1 MLAQEGRILS
11 SIERAAAALVRD
23 CDLEPEWASEICKLD
38 PPTELYPAGH
48 ELGPSGH
55 RPHVKWIL
63 DGWACE
69 ARHLADGR
77 RQIFSFVVPGEVA
90 RPPEGVAART
100 VQTLTAVECI
110 DLTELAAQSVLGETV
125 LQAITRSAALA
136 HARRYEQLAR
146 LACRSALCRTA
157 SLLVELHGRLEAAG
171 LTKDGE
177 FALPLRHEEL
187 ADALGLST
195 AHVTRCLAT
204 LRARGLLTMQ
214 FRRVSG
220 FDRAGLEALLRENP

>member
-1 MLAQEGRILS
+1 MLAFEGRTPS
-11 SIERAAAALVRD
+11 AMERAAAALTCA
-23 CDLEPEWASEICKLD
+23 CDLEPDWATEICRLD
-38 PPTELYPAGH
+38 PPTEFYPAGH
-48 ELGPSGH
+48 ELGPPAR
-55 RPHVKWIL
+55 RPHVKWVL

-77 RQIFSFVVPGEVA
+77 RQIFSFVMSGDVV
-90 RPPEGVAART
+90 RPPAGAVTRT
-100 VQTLTAVECI
+100 VRTLTALECV
-110 DLTELAAQSVLGETV
+110 DLTELADRGAFGERVLN
-125 LQAITRSAALA
+125 AITRSAALA
-136 HARRYEQLAR
+136 NARRYEQLTR

-171 LTKDGE
+171 LAKDGE

-195 AHVTRCLAT
+195 AHVTRCLAG

-220 FDRAGLEALLRENP
+220 FDRAGLEALIRENP